1 MSDLGLIRYLK
12 NYIRY
17 LIKKVI

>member
-1 MSDLGLIRYLK
+1 MSDLGFIRYLK